1 MREGLL
7 ASELLPQPFVG
18 LEVEHLV
25 EVLPGELR
33 LRVERH
39 EALLVEDEALELL
52 LGGLRVEVGLAGKS
66 ETIIKIGS
74 AYFRIIYGSG
84 WDNDMLCYG
93 LMLSAHP

>member
-52 LGGLRVEVGLAGKS
+52 LSGLCIEVGLAGKP
-66 ETIIKIGS
+66 ETIIEIES
-74 AYFRIIYGSG
+74 AYFRIIHGSG
-84 WDNDMLCYG
+84 CDNDILN
-93 LMLSAHP
+93 